1 MMQTGMQTGG
11 YRRDI
16 DGLRSLAI
24 LPVLLF
30 HSGIPGF
37 SGGFVGVDI
46 FFVISG
52 FLIAGIIA
60 REIDGSE
67 FSLVRFYE
75 RRARRI
81 LPALFAMVAFVL
93 LGASWLYLPGDF
105 ESVPRSALM
114 ALAFLSNV
122 WFFAKTGYFAGGAET
137 MPLLHC
143 WSLGVEE
150 QFYIGFPLLLWLIAK
165 YCPQRRVVLLAA
177 AALVSLAW
185 AWWKQTDS
193 DGFAFYMLPPR
204 AWELFAGALLAVGA
218 VPELR
223 HRAWREAMALAGLG
237 MIAFAVFTYDRHT
250 IFPGLSA
257 IPPVLGSAL
266 LLHCAPGTL
275 AGRVLSMR
283 FPVAI
288 GLISYSLYLWH
299 WPLIVFTEYARDEKL
314 SGLWSIGVIAASLLA
329 AWVSWRFVERPFR
342 NPQHH
347 DRRRIFALS
356 AAGMASL
363 GLAAA
368 AMLPLGGWE
377 SRFAPEVVKLAQ
389 AKQDFSPKRDRC
401 LAHVIG
407 DERPECTYGAAAAPS
422 AMLWGDSHGV
432 ELAWLL
438 GQEMGARG
446 ESLIQR
452 TSGSCPPVL
461 GFAEPDDP
469 LCPKINAEVIERI
482 EHTPSIRKVYLAAFW
497 DNGVLNAPGTIG
509 KIDATIAR
517 IRAADKSVTII
528 GPVPPQP
535 FNVPRRLARLAAQG
549 KLADAQGV
557 SAASYARDSAW
568 FTANYPR
575 WQAEGITILDPA
587 LALVSGGET
596 RITMDGK
603 LLYFDSHHLSL
614 AGARAVLEADPRR

>member
-1 MMQTGMQTGG
+1 MQTGMQTGG

-30 HSGIPGF
+30 HANIPGF

-60 REIDGSE
+60 REIDARN

-81 LPALFAMVAFVL
+81 LPALFAMIAFVL

-114 ALAFLSNV
+114 ALAFLANV

-150 QFYIGFPLLLWLIAK
+150 QFYIGFPLLLWLIAR
-165 YCPQRRVVLLAA
+165 YVPRGRVIIVAA

-185 AWWKQTDS
+185 ALWTQANG

-204 AWELFAGALLAVGA
+204 AWELFAGALLALGA
-218 VPELR
+218 VPEIRQKAL
-223 HRAWREAMALAGLG
+223 REALAMAGIGL
-237 MIAFAVFTYDRHT
+237 IAFAVFTYDRHT
-250 IFPGLSA
+250 LFPGMTA

-266 LLHCAPGTL
+266 LLHCAPGTV
-275 AGRVLSMR
+275 AGRLLSMR
-283 FPVAI
+283 LPVAI

-299 WPLIVFTEYARDEKL
+299 WPLIVFTEYARDERL
-314 SGLWSIGVIAASLLA
+314 SGLWSIGVIAAALLA
-329 AWVSWRFVERPFR
+329 AWTSWRFIERPFR
-342 NPQHH
+342 NPQSF
-347 DRRRIFALS
+347 DRRRIFAGS
-356 AAGMASL
+356 VAGMAGL
-363 GLAAA
+363 GLVAA

-377 SRFAPEVVKLAQ
+377 SRFAPEVVRLAA
-389 AKQDFSPKRDRC
+389 AKQDFSPRREDC

-407 DERPECTYGAAAAPS
+407 GDRPECTFGAAVAPS

-438 GQEMGARG
+438 GQEMARNG
-446 ESLIQR
+446 ESLMQR

-461 GFAEPDDP
+461 GYAKPDDP
-469 LCPKINAEVIERI
+469 VCPQINAEVIERI
-482 EHTPSIRKVYLAAFW
+482 EHTPSLRKVYLAAFW
-497 DNGVLNAPGTIG
+497 DNGVLDAPGTIA
-509 KIDATIAR
+509 KLDATIAR
-517 IRAADKSVTII
+517 IRAAGKSVTII

-535 FNVPRRLARLAAQG
+535 FNVPRRLAGLAAQG
-549 KLADAQGV
+549 RLAEALGT
-557 SAASYARDSAW
+557 SAASHAQSSAW
-568 FTANYPR
+568 LTAHYPR
-575 WQAEGITILDPA
+575 WQAQGITILDPA
-587 LALVSGGET
+587 RALVSGGET
-596 RITMDGK
+596 RIISDGK
-603 LLYFDSHHLSL
+603 PLYFDSHHLSL